1 MNRFIF
7 LFSVLLLLVSCKGE
21 SVKEG
26 QNESQDGVAEQVE
39 EPKPKVRY
47 IDVNFA
53 KGLIRSNQELKLID
67 VRTPEEFEEGHI
79 DGSVVFDV
87 KADNFAERIDS
98 LDKNETYLI
107 YCRSGSRSQRAIDKM
122 TELGFMDLY
131 MLNGGYLDWSEAD
144 E

>member
-1 MNRFIF
+1 VNRLLL
-7 LFSVLLLLVSCKGE
+7 LFSVVLLLVSCKGE
-21 SVKEG
+21 SADQV
-26 QNESQDGVAEQVE
+26 QDVSESAEKVE

-53 KGLIRSNQELKLID
+53 RGLIRSNQGLTLID
-67 VRTPEEFEEGHI
+67 VRTPEEHEEGHI
-79 DGSVVFDV
+79 EGSVVYNV
-87 KADNFAERIDS
+87 RADDFAERIDS

-131 MLNGGYLDWSEAD
+131 MLNGGYLDWSES
-144 E
+144 EK

>member
-1 MNRFIF
+1 MNHFIF

-21 SVKEG
+21 SVNEG

>member
-1 MNRFIF
+1 MNRLLL
-7 LFSVLLLLVSCKGE
+7 LFSVVLLLVSCKGE
-21 SVKEG
+21 PADQVQDVS
-26 QNESQDGVAEQVE
+26 ESAEKVE

-53 KGLIRSNQELKLID
+53 RGLIRSNQGLTLID
-67 VRTPEEFEEGHI
+67 VRTPEEHEEGHI
-79 DGSVVFDV
+79 EGSVVYNV
-87 KADNFAERIDS
+87 RADDFAERIDS

-131 MLNGGYLDWSEAD
+131 MLNGGYLDWSES
-144 E
+144 EK